1 MYTSTVTL
9 SPSTVTWPSVTFHP
23 TITVTPAKVTSTM
36 TKTLATV
43 TSVKYSVEISQVITT
58 KTATCVLPTK
68 QPYPDPTCTITPS
81 LVVAA
86 ALETNTS
93 SKIRRVIDRHVP
105 LDQAQRIKER
115 NERLGHLQKRAPGKL
130 LLLLN

>member
-9 SPSTVTWPSVTFHP
+9 SPSVVTQPSVTFHP
-23 TITVTPAKVTSTM
+23 TITVIPAKVTST
-36 TKTLATV
+36 TTGTLATV
-43 TSVKYSVEISQVITT
+43 TAVNYSVEISQVIST

-68 QPYPDPTCTITPS
+68 QPNPDPTCTITPS

-93 SKIRRVIDRHVP
+93 AKIRRVLDRHVP
-105 LDQAQRIKER
+105 LDRAQRIKER
-115 NERLGHLQKRAPGKL
+115 NERLGHLQKRAPGKP